1 MDYFELKEKLINE
14 KKASVKDL
22 PMYRDRDRRGHQA
35 FMYIDKKDFKN
46 VNNLGKELK
55 KIRGKF
61 HVSSFDGL
69 ELEEEL
75 LTKLKE
81 NFEDA
86 YLKAVGELE
95 DPTNETTNPTVV
107 AAYISELSE
116 RKQTKALSIINDWFG
131 SLEN

>member
-1 MDYFELKEKLINE
+1 MCLI
-14 KKASVKDL
+14 
-22 PMYRDRDRRGHQA
+22 
-35 FMYIDKKDFKN
+35 I
-46 VNNLGKELK
+46 
-55 KIRGKF
+55 
-61 HVSSFDGL
+61 SSFDGL